1 MISEEKMIHI
11 VHLMIDGIY
20 HDDLVDYPDED
31 VALKE
36 AKKVCLQ
43 WLSAASSTSETA
55 RKRISTQKNAPMEG
69 TPQWDIL
76 FNKYLEEEMKK
87 KGF

>member
-20 HDDLVDYPDED
+20 HADLVDYSDED
-31 VALKE
+31 EALKE
-36 AKKVCLQ
+36 AKKICVH
-43 WLSAASSTSETA
+43 WVAGVTA
-55 RKRISTQKNAPMEG
+55 VTDIVKKRISSQKNAPMESS
-69 TPQWDIL
+69 PQWDIL
-76 FNKYLEEEMKK
+76 FNKYTEEEMKK

>member
-31 VALKE
+31 EALKE
-36 AKKVCLQ
+36 AKKICVTWVTLMN
-43 WLSAASSTSETA
+43 SVTDIA

-69 TPQWDIL
+69 SPQWDIL
-76 FNKYLEEEMKK
+76 FNKYTEEEMNK

>member
-20 HDDLVDYPDED
+20 HDDLVDYSDED
-31 VALKE
+31 EALKE
-36 AKKVCLQ
+36 AKKVCLH
-43 WLSAASSTSETA
+43 WLSAANSTTEIA
-55 RKRISTQKNAPMEG
+55 RKRISTQKNAPMES

>member
-20 HDDLVDYPDED
+20 HADLVDYSDED
-31 VALKE
+31 EALKE
-36 AKKVCLQ
+36 AKKVCLT
-43 WLSAASSTSETA
+43 WLTA
-55 RKRISTQKNAPMEG
+55 MNSVTDIAIKRISTQKNGPMQG
-69 TPQWDIL
+69 SPQWDIL
-76 FNKYLEEEMKK
+76 FNKYSEEEMKK

>member
-1 MISEEKMIHI
+1 MISEEKMVHI

-20 HDDLVDYPDED
+20 HDDLVDYSNEDE
-31 VALKE
+31 ALKE

-43 WLSAASSTSETA
+43 WLSAMNSVTEIA
-55 RKRISTQKNAPMEG
+55 RKRISTQKAAPMEG

-76 FNKYLEEEMKK
+76 FNKYTEEEMKK

>member
-20 HDDLVDYPDED
+20 HDDLVDYSNEDE
-31 VALKE
+31 ALKE
-36 AKKVCLQ
+36 AKKVCVQ
-43 WLSAASSTSETA
+43 WVAGITA
-55 RKRISTQKNAPMEG
+55 VTDIVKKRISSQKNAPMESS
-69 TPQWDIL
+69 PQWDIL
-76 FNKYLEEEMKK
+76 FNKYTEEEMKK